1 MKLKDIIKELEINQP
16 IPKFRNNNELKHYLE
31 TNQEGRN
38 KIVDL
43 FIKEMEFEK
52 YWEEPGAV
60 EAVAKDWKD
69 PEHEIEQHT
78 DYNRNPN
85 DLMID
90 DGEDNR
96 MYLDVEDDYRVLSPE
111 DGDGS
116 EKQMKFGLNI
126 IYISY
131 Y

>member
-1 MKLKDIIKELEINQP
+1 MKLTDIIKELEINQP
-16 IPKFRNNNELKHYLE
+16 IPKFRNNSELKHYLE
-31 TNQEGRN
+31 TNQQGRN
-38 KIVDL
+38 QIVDL
-43 FIKEMEFEK
+43 FIEEMKFKEN
-52 YWEEPGAV
+52 WGEPGAV
-60 EAVAKDWKD
+60 EAVARDWKNKKRK
-69 PEHEIEQHT
+69 IEQHT

-96 MYLDVEDDYRVLSPE
+96 MYLDIEDNYDIENE
-111 DGDGS
+111 DGGS
-116 EKQMKFGLNI
+116 EGLKIKFGHNI